1 MRRPR
6 AHRYVPRLEPF
17 TQQIAEKLAE
27 LVPLHALSPAE
38 ARSTWARRQAAP
50 IGKPTATTD
59 DRVLPVGPTG
69 SVDVRIVRPVGA
81 MEPVP
86 VIMYFHGGGWM
97 LGDRTTHDRVIREI
111 AVGANAALVFVEY
124 SRAPECQFPVA
135 VEQAYAA
142 TRYVVDNARAL
153 NVDGSRLA
161 VLGDG
166 AGGNLAAV
174 VALLAKERRGPKID
188 LQLLFCPVTD
198 ANFTTSSYRLFA
210 RGPGLTR
217 KAMRLFW
224 DAYLPELDGR
234 ADIRATPLNASLA
247 QMRNLPDAV
256 IIVAEFD
263 VLRDEGEAYA
273 RKLCDA
279 GVRVTSVRY
288 NATMHDFIVLNALA
302 DTPATRGAL
311 AQAIGALRAA
321 FE

>member
-86 VIMYFHGGGWM
+86 VMMYFHGGGWM

-153 NVDGSRLA
+153 NVDGIAARRSGGWRRRQPRRRGRAIGQGAARAEDRPAIA
-161 VLGDG
+161 VLSGD
-166 AGGNLAAV
+166 
-174 VALLAKERRGPKID
+174 RREFRPPAPTGCSPAD
-188 LQLLFCPVTD
+188 
-198 ANFTTSSYRLFA
+198 
-210 RGPGLTR
+210 RG
-217 KAMRLFW
+217 
-224 DAYLPELDGR
+224 
-234 ADIRATPLNASLA
+234 
-247 QMRNLPDAV
+247 
-256 IIVAEFD
+256 
-263 VLRDEGEAYA
+263 
-273 RKLCDA
+273 
-279 GVRVTSVRY
+279 
-288 NATMHDFIVLNALA
+288 
-302 DTPATRGAL
+302 
-311 AQAIGALRAA
+311 
-321 FE
+321 